1 MIIDKS
7 LLDELIDDAGIA
19 RTQKAENYVKSK
31 RVNITKVIYD
41 DVNNFELKA
50 KVKGS
55 SDIYNVYIKVLDN
68 EIEDVTCTCPDYE
81 SHLGTCKHILASL
94 MEFANNAEYVKIF
107 AGISETVNTLPKL
120 SKKEQEQNYNFKQ
133 LINVFYDG
141 PEEIHEKLTTHNNVK
156 IIPKIIMDRFQRRLK
171 LEFKIG
177 QTQMYKL
184 KNLSEFYD
192 NMLYERV
199 HRYGNKLEFIHT
211 QDAFDEES
219 KPILN
224 YILKYGEII
233 KYANMAQNNYSS
245 YGNTLNESYIT
256 ISNTGLDDL
265 FEIIKGKT
273 IEVENDMGTESV
285 LFVENIPN
293 INFEIEEVNSYSY
306 KITPNI
312 DIYEYRIFEGK
323 KNSYFLYN
331 NILYKCNKQ
340 FTESILKLL
349 DIFRKNF
356 ITEIEFNKSELSSLF
371 SMVIPKVKNNII
383 LDKIPSCEIEK
394 YMPKELNTKV
404 YLDYDENN
412 YIIADIKFCYDDIE
426 FNPLIEEKIDV
437 ARDALK
443 ENETLDMFRK
453 TGFMLDVRNAKLIL
467 AKEDDIYNFL
477 TIEIEQYMNKFE
489 VLATENFKQK
499 EVKMPK
505 ISSLGVKQENNLLEI
520 NFENIDFDLSEL
532 SKIMEKYKLKKKYH
546 RLKNGSFLNL
556 DGENDTIKFLENISS
571 GMDINYEE
579 LKKGKLN
586 IPMYRGLYLE
596 ELLKNTNFDSVS
608 KNSGYRKLVNEIG
621 KKEFDEDKVLPK
633 KLNASLRSYQKTG
646 YNWLKGLEDYK
657 LGGILADDMGLG
669 KTLQMLAVIEKYKES
684 CNQNKIKNEEII
696 NKEDENIKLENRT
709 IEKEIVEKEIMK
721 PSIVVC
727 PSSLTINWRNEA
739 NKFTNNL
746 KVLVVRRKL

>member
-1 MIIDKS
+1 MIIDES

-41 DVNNFELKA
+41 DVNNFELKT

-55 SDIYNVYIKVLDN
+55 SDIYNVYIKVLNN
-68 EIEDVTCTCPDYE
+68 EIENVTCTCPDYE

-94 MEFANNAEYVKIF
+94 MEFANNSEYIKIF
-107 AGISETVNTLPKL
+107 AGISETVNSVPKL
-120 SKKEQEQNYNFKQ
+120 SKKEQEQNHNFKQ

-141 PEEIHEKLTTHNNVK
+141 KEEIQEKLTAHNNVK

-171 LEFKIG
+171 IEFKIG

-211 QDAFDEES
+211 QDAFEENS

-273 IEVENDMGTESV
+273 IEVESDMGTESV
-285 LFVENIPN
+285 LFVENTPN
-293 INFEIEEVNSYSY
+293 INFEIEEVNKNSY

-312 DIYEYRIFEGK
+312 DIYEYKIFEGK
-323 KNSYFLYN
+323 NNSYFLYN

-349 DIFRKNF
+349 DVFRKNF
-356 ITEIEFNKSELSSLF
+356 ITEIEFKKSELSSLF

-383 LDKIPSCEIEK
+383 LDKIPSFEIDK

-412 YIIADIKFCYDDIE
+412 YIIADIKFCYDDFE
-426 FNPLIEEKIDV
+426 FNPLIDEKIDV
-437 ARDALK
+437 ARDSLK

-453 TGFMLDVRNAKLIL
+453 TGFMLDAKNAKLIL

-477 TIEIEQYMNKFE
+477 TVEIEHYMDKFE

-505 ISSLGVKQENNLLEI
+505 ISSLGVRQENNLLEI

-556 DGENDTIKFLENISS
+556 DGENDTIKFLESISS
-571 GMDINYEE
+571 GMDVNYEE

-621 KKEFDEDKVLPK
+621 KKEFDEDKIFPK
-633 KLNASLRSYQKTG
+633 KLNANLRSYQKTG

-669 KTLQMLAVIEKYKES
+669 KTLQMLAVIEEYKEN
-684 CNQNKIKNEEII
+684 CIENKKENEEIF
-696 NKEDENIKLENRT
+696 NENLKDNVKENVT
-709 IEKEIVEKEIMK
+709 IEKQIMK

-746 KVLVVRRKL
+746 KVLVIRRKF